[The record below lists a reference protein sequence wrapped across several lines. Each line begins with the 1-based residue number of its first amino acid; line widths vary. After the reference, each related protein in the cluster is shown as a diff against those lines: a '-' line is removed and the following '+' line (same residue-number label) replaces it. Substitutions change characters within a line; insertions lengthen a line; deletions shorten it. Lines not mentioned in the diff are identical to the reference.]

1 LTLQDSNLTIRP
13 ITGPSELGLFTRLP
27 YELNDEL
34 EDDLRDGHRQPGW
47 LWLALRDG
55 HLLARAAWWGR
66 PGGRAPSAL
75 DILDIDDTAGAD
87 GVDAAVALLR
97 AAMAEVVPPGGRPPY
112 YLRFLAPDWRD
123 ETASRQAV
131 ENRMKAAGS
140 VGARFFVERL
150 RLKWRAGTTIPA
162 PTGRLAFRQVDSA
175 AELLALMTQVMD
187 GTLDAHGR
195 DDLTRMSPQ
204 EAAATHYY
212 GELDRYTS
220 PHDWW
225 RIAELPGGEPVGFV
239 IPAHNGYYPI
249 IAYLGVVP
257 AHRGNG
263 YIGEI
268 LAEGTRILAAEDAPQ
283 IHASTDLG
291 NVPMARAFHRTGWI
305 TYGHQ
310 IDMTWSH

>member
-1 LTLQDSNLTIRP
+1 MTLQDSNLTIRP
-13 ITGPSELGLFTRLP
+13 ITGPSELGLFNRLP
-27 YELNDEL
+27 YELNGEL

-47 LWLALRDG
+47 LWVALHDD
-55 HLLARAAWWGR
+55 HVLARAAWWGR
-66 PGGRAPSAL
+66 PGGRVPSAL

-87 GVDAAVALLR
+87 GVDTAVALLR
-97 AAMAEVVPPGGRPPY
+97 AAIAEVVPPGERPPY

-150 RLKWRAGTTIPA
+150 RLKWLAGTTIPA
-162 PTGRLAFRQVDSA
+162 PTGRLAFRQVDGA
-175 AELLALMTQVMD
+175 AELLALMTQVMH

-225 RIAELPGGEPVGFV
+225 RIAELPGGDPVGFV
-239 IPAHNGYYPI
+239 IPANNGYYAI

-268 LAEGTRILAAEDAPQ
+268 LAEGTRILAAEGAPQ

-291 NVPMARAFHRTGWI
+291 NVPMARAFHRAGWI

-310 IDMTWSH
+310 IDMTWP